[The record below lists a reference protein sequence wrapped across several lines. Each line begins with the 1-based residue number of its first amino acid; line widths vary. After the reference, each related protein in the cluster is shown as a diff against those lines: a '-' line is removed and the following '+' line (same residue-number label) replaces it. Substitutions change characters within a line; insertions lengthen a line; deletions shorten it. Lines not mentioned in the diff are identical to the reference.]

1 MAIRMEQ
8 YIDNKTESSR
18 GFGLSSMALHM
29 LAMLFMLSDHL
40 WGTVVHGNEWMTCIG
55 RLAFPIFAFLTVE
68 GFFHTK
74 DLKRYMG
81 RMLVFALVSEIPF
94 NLMLSGSLIYPFH
107 QNVLWSFLISLGLM
121 TDDESLTDYSDCDAT
136 VYEVNFYMENGYAFP
151 VDLK

>member
-1 MAIRMEQ
+1 MSTFVLKLIACI
-8 YIDNKTESSR
+8 
-18 GFGLSSMALHM
+18 
-29 LAMLFMLSDHL
+29 AMLIDHV
-40 WGTVVHGNEWMTCIG
+40 TATFVHSAGVTWTLGRGIG